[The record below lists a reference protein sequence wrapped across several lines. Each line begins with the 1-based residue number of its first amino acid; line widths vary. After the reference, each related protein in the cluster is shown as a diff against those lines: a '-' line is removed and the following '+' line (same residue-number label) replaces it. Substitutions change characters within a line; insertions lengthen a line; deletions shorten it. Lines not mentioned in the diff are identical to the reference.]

1 MCRTFNAKKEI
12 CYNYLSLNV
21 TSLFLYWCMLWTAI
35 QRKKTSLAR
44 NNGHFKSFKLKRKIL
59 PIKPAFIIWI
69 RWLRRPYT
77 MNWRAAC
84 GDPKSLISVGNW
96 ASLNGVVLTL
106 EVLRVVIENL
116 CVLTSCSLV
125 EVASSSRMIEAVRYV
140 TSCHSVTF
148 HKTTN
153 LEA

>member
-1 MCRTFNAKKEI
+1 MCRNFNAKKEI

-35 QRKKTSLAR
+35 QRKHTSLAH
-44 NNGHFKSFKLKRKIL
+44 NKGHFKSFKLKRKIL
-59 PIKPAFIIWI
+59 PIKTACIIWI
-69 RWLRRPYT
+69 WSLRRPYT
-77 MNWRAAC
+77 MNWRVAC
-84 GDPKSLISVGNW
+84 RDPKSVISVGNW

-106 EVLRVVIENL
+106 EVLTMVIEDQ

-125 EVASSSRMIEAVRYV
+125 EVASSLRMIETVRYV

-148 HKTTN
+148 HETAN
-153 LEA
+153 FRA